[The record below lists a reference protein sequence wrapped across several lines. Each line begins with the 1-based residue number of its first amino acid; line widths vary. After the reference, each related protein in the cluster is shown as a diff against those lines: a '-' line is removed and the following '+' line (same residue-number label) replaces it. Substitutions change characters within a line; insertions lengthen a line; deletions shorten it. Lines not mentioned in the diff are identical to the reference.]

1 MSCLRR
7 PLGFVLLGLLATP
20 WVTTAQDVSGAG
32 FYPFR
37 GSARTVGLAGAY
49 TALSNDVG
57 GLHFNPAGMAQ
68 IETRQ
73 AGVNLKVNSD
83 GEDYFGLA
91 YVEPIRSGKIGGG
104 FSYFRASDG
113 TGRSDKVYQYT
124 YGQYFADGVAVGL
137 NVRYH
142 EVDTAGANDEGFA
155 VDLGAIYQPPNMP
168 EWQFGLAA
176 LDINEPSFTG
186 IGLSKRVYNIGAAYM
201 PDELTTFALDWYDVG
216 SSANRGGLRFGA
228 ERQLT
233 DNITIRGGV
242 AEDTFSV
249 GLTLMWKYFHL
260 DYGFMRVDDGAD
272 VNMFS
277 LVGNF

>member
-7 PLGFVLLGLLATP
+7 PIGLALIGLLSLP
-20 WVTTAQDVSGAG
+20 WVAMAQDVSGAG

-37 GSARTVGLAGAY
+37 GSARTVGLAGAF
-49 TALSNDVG
+49 TALSDDTG

-68 IETRQ
+68 MDSRQ
-73 AGVNLKVNSD
+73 GEFDLQVNSD
-83 GEDYFGLA
+83 GEDYFRLA
-91 YVEPIRSGKIGGG
+91 YVEPIREGKVGGG

-124 YGQYFADGVAVGL
+124 YGQYVADGVAVGASI
-137 NVRYH
+137 RYH
-142 EVDTAGANDEGFA
+142 VIDTAGGGDEGFG
-155 VDLGAIYQPPNMP
+155 VDIGAIYSPPNMP
-168 EWQFGLAA
+168 EWSFGLAA
-176 LDINEPSFTG
+176 LDVNEPSFDG
-186 IGLSKRVYNIGAAYM
+186 VGLSKRIYNLGAAYR
-201 PDELTTFALDWYDVG
+201 PDELTLFSLDWYDIG
-216 SSANRGGLRFGA
+216 SNARHGGLRFGA

-233 DNITIRGGV
+233 NNIVLRGGV
-242 AEDTFSV
+242 AEDVFSV

-277 LVGNF
+277 LLANF